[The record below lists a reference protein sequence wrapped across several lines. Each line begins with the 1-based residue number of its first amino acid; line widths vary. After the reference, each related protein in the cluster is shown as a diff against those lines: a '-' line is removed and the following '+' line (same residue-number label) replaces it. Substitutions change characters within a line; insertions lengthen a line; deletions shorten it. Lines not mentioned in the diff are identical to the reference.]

1 MLFFAFCG
9 VEVWGLNAC
18 FHCVIAMKF
27 VSINIV
33 THEKFEKE
41 WIVLLEVLKYP
52 KSMDL

>member
-1 MLFFAFCG
+1 MI
-9 VEVWGLNAC
+9 V
-18 FHCVIAMKF
+18 
-27 VSINIV
+27 VSIDIV